1 MSVLPENL
9 CPTYSEKTVHAMKAK
24 RVVKRI
30 TFTPSEANPGS
41 KLYVYVPKLNENE
54 VLVPGLLVLVFDFDL
69 SGGEANNFLVK
80 NVTWALVDRLVMKF
94 VGTKLQDTVGYDI
107 YKTFEDLFLS
117 QEERDNRILE
127 GIESE
132 DLRKIRS
139 NAGDKKTSGVDA
151 ENKLNDVYRSKYRIR
166 LDHQILTN
174 HGIFYHQAF
183 YNDLMFEVTLA
194 EAKHVVKGTDT
205 TKLKYKLT
213 KIQLEYKMI
222 RSKTLADEAQSV
234 YYNGKEFLYDH
245 VLHDN
250 EVPFKKE
257 IDQKLTITVNAQ
269 RASLKAFLL
278 LFVEPYTAGQRDSE
292 KLIFP
297 DLTKV
302 SVTVNG
308 SPNMLYNDGIEGKDM
323 WEEARNLFVKE
334 KNKTEHMDMTK
345 FYTGDKFGLVIDM
358 RSMVNQEMH
367 GSGTR
372 IVNSTDG
379 VQLEI
384 ERKKS
389 PQKDAVDVKCH
400 ILVIADSQLNIM
412 NYQMV
417 DVQGGI

>member
-54 VLVPGLLVLVFDFDL
+54 VLVPGSLALVFDIDL

-166 LDHQILTN
+166 LDHQILTD
-174 HGIFYHQAF
+174 HGIFYPQAF

-222 RSKTLADEAQSV
+222 RTKTLADEAQSV

-257 IDQKLTITVNAQ
+257 IDQKVTIRVNAQ
-269 RASLKAFLL
+269 RTSLKAFLL

-292 KLIFP
+292 KFIFP

-323 WEEARNLFVKE
+323 WEEASNLFVKE
-334 KNKTEHMDMTK
+334 KTK
-345 FYTGDKFGLVIDM
+345 
-358 RSMVNQEMH
+358 RS
-367 GSGTR
+367 TW
-372 IVNSTDG
+372 I
-379 VQLEI
+379 
-384 ERKKS
+384 
-389 PQKDAVDVKCH
+389 
-400 ILVIADSQLNIM
+400 
-412 NYQMV
+412 
-417 DVQGGI
+417 